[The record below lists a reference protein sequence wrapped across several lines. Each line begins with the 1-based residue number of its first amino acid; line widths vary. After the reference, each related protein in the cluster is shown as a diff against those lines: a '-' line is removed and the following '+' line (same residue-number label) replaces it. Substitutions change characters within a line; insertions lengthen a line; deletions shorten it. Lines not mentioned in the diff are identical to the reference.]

1 MKLFA
6 IALACMWA
14 TGATTGYFIAKWDL
28 QQANAIA
35 TNQKPIALSSKQAD
49 MRDVKPSK
57 TSRELLEEK
66 YRLCDGTGDI
76 SRISD
81 VDLDKSVQKICLE
94 KS

>member
-1 MKLFA
+1 MKVLAVGLLF
-6 IALACMWA
+6 MWSA
-14 TGATTGYFIAKWDL
+14 GATTGYFIAKWDL
-28 QQANAIA
+28 QTNAISA
-35 TNQKPIALSSKQAD
+35 SPKPISLASKQAD

-76 SRISD
+76 SKVSD
-81 VDLDKSVQKICLE
+81 QILYQSVQKICLQ

>member
-1 MKLFA
+1 MKGFA

-28 QQANAIA
+28 QANAIA
-35 TNQKPIALSSKQAD
+35 TNQKTID
-49 MRDVKPSK
+49 IRDVKPLK
-57 TSRELLEEK
+57 TSRDLLEEK

-76 SRISD
+76 SKISD
-81 VDLDKSVQKICLE
+81 VDLSKSVQKICLE

>member
-14 TGATTGYFIAKWDL
+14 AGATTGYFIAKWDL

-35 TNQKPIALSSKQAD
+35 LSSKQVD
-49 MRDVKPSK
+49 LRDVKPSK

-76 SRISD
+76 SKISD
-81 VDLDKSVQKICLE
+81 IDLSKSVQKICLE